1 MIKYLLAFLIIPFAV
16 KAQTGVFT
24 VKKNNPHFVPGFYC
38 SDYMTDG
45 RSCFYFDTLNKVHF
59 FISSQSPEKIPV
71 AYMQSP
77 ASYYTVPY
85 VVNADT
91 VSFIASIYNS
101 PSDFNPI
108 ATKQTTTVTGLIK
121 EDMIRLTIIVEGGM
135 GRPSKKEIY
144 IRRIPQSE

>member
-1 MIKYLLAFLIIPFAV
+1 MYKTVLLLLLLPFAV
-16 KAQTGVFT
+16 KCQTDVFT
-24 VKKNNPHFVPGFYC
+24 VKKNSSHFVPGFYC

-59 FISSQSPEKIPV
+59 FVSNQSPEKIPV

-77 ASYYTVPY
+77 AAYYTVPY

-91 VSFIASIYNS
+91 VKFISSIYNS
-101 PSDFNPI
+101 PSDFNPV
-108 ATKQTTTVTGLIK
+108 ATKQTTTVTGLVK
-121 EDMIRLTIIVEGGM
+121 DDMIRLTIIVEGGM